1 MFLFVNSTVF
11 IACSKDDVKVDN
23 EKKSPPI
30 DLSQSLDE
38 TQTLAGIVTDE
49 DQLFGGIS
57 AEGQIGDIKI
67 YNNQAQF
74 IIQQLR
80 DDSNYYLEYGGG
92 LIDADIIGNEARVG
106 YDLIDDY
113 GLMIGFGRVVR
124 YASLDVIDD
133 GQSGN
138 SAHVRAIGVGVP
150 FNLLQGALENFDMV
164 EDFEM
169 SVTTD
174 YILEPDT
181 SLLKVQSVL
190 NWKDDSIP
198 LEMGSFF
205 MVAKDIAEVWNPTGG
220 RLENGDYSW
229 KGLLSKDNQ
238 LSLGLFSERQNF
250 GSSLTQGLLEGLG
263 PVIGG
268 LYPMQTVE
276 ENGEYIFTQ
285 YIGVGSDFV
294 SMTEDWHRSQNRETT
309 NYSGMVYDESG
320 EGVNR
325 ARVHILQD
333 DVPINMAIT
342 NQEGSW
348 EAQLPEGAYTIVATA
363 QSEGIFYDA
372 ELERGHI
379 SPYQSPVVTEK
390 TLSHYDIENADHT
403 ADGHGISTIE
413 NIGEDLVLTSPMLV
427 QIQNI
432 DGIPT
437 VIKMQRNTAIEGDLG
452 IPSNLA
458 PNPTTFYVYVRD
470 ETMMVSLPKGE
481 YDVIVHRGTEWEI
494 QQETINSGISE
505 ATISIQLERAYE
517 TEMVSI
523 DSHSH
528 SSPSGDGKISM
539 EQRLITHAAHHVDVH
554 ISTDHDHLV
563 NYQPTLEALGLGEHL
578 NTLVGTEVSPILR
591 GHINMF
597 PAVVGEGING
607 GVFPWWHQDQD
618 TSELYAEMR
627 DILGESGI
635 IQPNHPVG
643 SSGMLSYAEYNLET
657 GSVMSSHYASDFQA
671 MEVLNDGEY
680 DEYLP
685 YYLDLVSRG
694 VFVSPMGVSDS
705 HGHASGVGEN
715 KTYVAIDT
723 SKDLSDALV
732 EGVYHQRVSL
742 SRGPL
747 IEVQHED
754 NWATGR
760 SSAILQPAN
769 IEIDV
774 KHPSWMVI
782 DKIEVWKNTEMIEE
796 IPWENQVIPYSCESD
811 EDAIFHFIAKGDTSM
826 SPVYYQTPWSLS
838 GPVYIDAEG
847 NGWRTTKDPVSP

>member
-1 MFLFVNSTVF
+1 MFLFINSIVF
-11 IACSKDDVKVDN
+11 IACSKDDVKVDD
-23 EKKSPPI
+23 EKKNPPI

-38 TQTLAGIVTDE
+38 TQTLAGVVTDE
-49 DQLFGGIS
+49 EQLFGGIS
-57 AEGQIGDIKI
+57 AEGKIGDIKI
-67 YNNQAQF
+67 YNNKAQF

-92 LIDADIIGNEARVG
+92 LIDADIIGNETRVG

-113 GLMIGFGRVVR
+113 GQMIGFGRVVQ
-124 YASLDVIDD
+124 YTSLDVIDD

-138 SAHVRAIGVGVP
+138 PAHIQAVGFGVP
-150 FNLLQGALENFDMV
+150 FNLLQGALENFEMV
-164 EDFEM
+164 ENFEM

-181 SLLKVQSVL
+181 SLLKVQSTL
-190 NWKDDSIP
+190 NWKDDAMPI
-198 LEMGSFF
+198 EMGSFF

-220 RLENGDYSW
+220 RLESGDHSW

-238 LSLGLFSERQNF
+238 LALGLFSEGQNF
-250 GSSLTQGLLEGLG
+250 GNSLTQGLLEELG

-276 ENGEYIFTQ
+276 EDGEYIFTQ
-285 YIGVGSDFV
+285 YIGVASDFA
-294 SMTEDWHRSQNRETT
+294 SMTADWHTSQNRETT
-309 NYSGMVYDESG
+309 KYSGMVYDESG
-320 EGVNR
+320 HGVNR

-333 DVPINMAIT
+333 EKPINLAVT
-342 NQEGSW
+342 NQEGVW
-348 EAQLPEGAYTIVATA
+348 EAQLPEGEYTIVATA
-363 QSEGIFYDA
+363 QSEGIFYDV
-372 ELERGHI
+372 ELEQGHI
-379 SPYQSPVVTEK
+379 SPYQSPAIIEK
-390 TLSHYDIENADHT
+390 TLSYYDVENTEKT
-403 ADGHGISTIE
+403 ADGYGISTIE
-413 NIGEDLVLTSPMLV
+413 NIGEDLVLPSPMLV
-427 QIQNI
+427 EIQND
-432 DGIPT
+432 DGTPT
-437 VIKMQRNTAIEGDLG
+437 VIKMQRNTDNEGYVD
-452 IPSNLA
+452 IPSHLGS
-458 PNPTTFYVYVRD
+458 NPTTFYAYVRD
-470 ETMMVSLPKGE
+470 ENMTVSLPKGE
-481 YDVIVHRGTEWEI
+481 YEVLIHRGSEWEI
-494 QQETINSGISE
+494 QQESINAPE
-505 ATISIQLERAYE
+505 ALISIQLERAYE

-563 NYQPTLEALGLGEHL
+563 NYQPTLEALGLDEHL
-578 NTLVGTEVSPILR
+578 NTLVGSEVSPVLR

-597 PAVVGEGING
+597 PATVGEGING
-607 GVFPWWHQDQD
+607 GVFPWWHQEQD

-627 DILGESGI
+627 AILGTSGI

-657 GSVMSSHYASDFQA
+657 GSVMSSHYSSDFQA
-671 MEVLNDGEY
+671 MEVLNDGDY

-694 VFVSPMGVSDS
+694 VSVTPMGVSDS

-715 KTYVAIDT
+715 KTYVVIDT

-732 EGVYHQRVSL
+732 EGVSEQRVSL

-747 IEVQHED
+747 IVVQYEN

-760 SSAILQPAN
+760 NSVILQPAN

-774 KHPSWMVI
+774 KYPSWMTI
-782 DKIEVWKNTEMIEE
+782 DIIEVWKDTEMLEE
-796 IPWENQVIPYSCESD
+796 IPWEGQAIQYSCESD
-811 EDAIFHFIAKGDTSM
+811 EDAIFHFVARSDVSM
-826 SPVYYQTPWSLS
+826 SPVYSKKPWSLS
-838 GPVYIDAEG
+838 GPVYIDVEG
-847 NGWRTTKDPVSP
+847 NGWSTTKNPVTP